1 MRTPLLSPFRKTRP
15 PSEPRIVRAG
25 PSDNLRGTML
35 MVLSMAAFTCNDAVM
50 KAVTQTL
57 PLYESV
63 ALRGMA
69 VLALMVAAALVQGD
83 GLRLTVPRGDVAAL
97 VIRTAADIVSTLLY
111 LLALRQMALADLSA
125 IMQALPLAV
134 TLTAALFF
142 RERLGWRRLSAIGV
156 GFLGVLLILRPGTG
170 AFDTWSAVA
179 LLSMLLIVVRDIAT
193 RYFSRQVG
201 SGTIAFHAA
210 LAVMLSGFVLGAGE
224 DWRMPDLPE
233 AALLANDGRRL
244 YDLLRGS
251 GLDADSARAYTERMR
266 EPGALTAALN
276 WYRALP
282 LAGRSSAG
290 PVAVPTLYVWGERDF
305 ALGRRAAE
313 STGDFVTGPYEFVPL
328 PEAGHWL
335 PERNADSLL
344 VPLLRHLGRN
354 AGPGRNMSE
363 K

>member
-1 MRTPLLSPFRKTRP
+1 MRTPLLSPFRKIRP

-134 TLTAALFF
+134 TLAAALFF

-210 LAVMLSGFVLGAGE
+210 LAVMLSGFVLGVGE

-233 AALLANDGRRL
+233 AALLLLSAGFLTVGYLTAVATMRVGEISFVAPFRYTSLVWAILLGLALFGEWPDGWTWAGSALVVGAGL
-244 YDLLRGS
+244 YAILRERQLRGR
-251 GLDADSARAYTERMR
+251 G
-266 EPGALTAALN
+266 
-276 WYRALP
+276 
-282 LAGRSSAG
+282 
-290 PVAVPTLYVWGERDF
+290 
-305 ALGRRAAE
+305 
-313 STGDFVTGPYEFVPL
+313 
-328 PEAGHWL
+328 
-335 PERNADSLL
+335 
-344 VPLLRHLGRN
+344 
-354 AGPGRNMSE
+354 
-363 K
+363 

>member
-134 TLTAALFF
+134 TLAAALFF

-233 AALLANDGRRL
+233 AALLLLSAGFLTVGYLTAVATMRVGEISFVAPFRYTSLVWAILLGLALFGEWPDGWTWAGSALVVGAGL
-244 YDLLRGS
+244 YAILRERQLRGR
-251 GLDADSARAYTERMR
+251 G
-266 EPGALTAALN
+266 
-276 WYRALP
+276 
-282 LAGRSSAG
+282 
-290 PVAVPTLYVWGERDF
+290 
-305 ALGRRAAE
+305 
-313 STGDFVTGPYEFVPL
+313 
-328 PEAGHWL
+328 
-335 PERNADSLL
+335 
-344 VPLLRHLGRN
+344 
-354 AGPGRNMSE
+354 
-363 K
+363 

>member
-134 TLTAALFF
+134 TLAAALFF

-210 LAVMLSGFVLGAGE
+210 LAVMLSGFVLGVGE
-224 DWRMPDLPE
+224 DWRMPNLPE
-233 AALLANDGRRL
+233 AALLLFSAGFLTVGYLTAVATMRVGEISFVAPFRYTSLVWAILLGLALFGEWPDGWTWVGSALVVGAGL
-244 YDLLRGS
+244 YAILRERQLRGR
-251 GLDADSARAYTERMR
+251 G
-266 EPGALTAALN
+266 
-276 WYRALP
+276 
-282 LAGRSSAG
+282 
-290 PVAVPTLYVWGERDF
+290 
-305 ALGRRAAE
+305 
-313 STGDFVTGPYEFVPL
+313 
-328 PEAGHWL
+328 
-335 PERNADSLL
+335 
-344 VPLLRHLGRN
+344 
-354 AGPGRNMSE
+354 
-363 K
+363 

>member
-134 TLTAALFF
+134 TLAAALFF

-170 AFDTWSAVA
+170 AFNTWSAVA

-210 LAVMLSGFVLGAGE
+210 LAVMLSGFVLGVGE
-224 DWRMPDLPE
+224 DWRMPNLPE
-233 AALLANDGRRL
+233 AALLLLSAGFLTVGYLTAVATMRVGEISFVAPFRYTSLVWAILLGLALFGEWPDGWTWVGSALVVGAGL
-244 YDLLRGS
+244 YAILRERQLRGR
-251 GLDADSARAYTERMR
+251 G
-266 EPGALTAALN
+266 
-276 WYRALP
+276 
-282 LAGRSSAG
+282 
-290 PVAVPTLYVWGERDF
+290 
-305 ALGRRAAE
+305 
-313 STGDFVTGPYEFVPL
+313 
-328 PEAGHWL
+328 
-335 PERNADSLL
+335 
-344 VPLLRHLGRN
+344 
-354 AGPGRNMSE
+354 
-363 K
+363 

>member
-134 TLTAALFF
+134 TLAAALFF

-179 LLSMLLIVVRDIAT
+179 LLSMMLIVVRDIAT

-210 LAVMLSGFVLGAGE
+210 LAVMLSGFVLGVGE
-224 DWRMPDLPE
+224 DWRMPNLPE
-233 AALLANDGRRL
+233 AALLLLSAGFLTVGYLTAVATMRVGEISFVAPFRYTSLVWAILLGLALFGEWPDGWTWAGSALVVGAGL
-244 YDLLRGS
+244 YAILRERQLRGR
-251 GLDADSARAYTERMR
+251 G
-266 EPGALTAALN
+266 
-276 WYRALP
+276 
-282 LAGRSSAG
+282 
-290 PVAVPTLYVWGERDF
+290 
-305 ALGRRAAE
+305 
-313 STGDFVTGPYEFVPL
+313 
-328 PEAGHWL
+328 
-335 PERNADSLL
+335 
-344 VPLLRHLGRN
+344 
-354 AGPGRNMSE
+354 
-363 K
+363 

>member
-134 TLTAALFF
+134 TLAAALFF

-210 LAVMLSGFVLGAGE
+210 LAVMLSGFALGAGE

-233 AALLANDGRRL
+233 AALLLLSAGFLTVGYLTAVATMRVGEISFVAPFRYTSLVWAILLGLALFGEWPDGWTWAGSALVVGAGL
-244 YDLLRGS
+244 YAILRERQLRGR
-251 GLDADSARAYTERMR
+251 G
-266 EPGALTAALN
+266 
-276 WYRALP
+276 
-282 LAGRSSAG
+282 
-290 PVAVPTLYVWGERDF
+290 
-305 ALGRRAAE
+305 
-313 STGDFVTGPYEFVPL
+313 
-328 PEAGHWL
+328 
-335 PERNADSLL
+335 
-344 VPLLRHLGRN
+344 
-354 AGPGRNMSE
+354 
-363 K
+363 

>member
-134 TLTAALFF
+134 TLAAALFF

-179 LLSMLLIVVRDIAT
+179 LLSMMLIVVRDIAT

-210 LAVMLSGFVLGAGE
+210 LAVMLSGFVLGVGE
-224 DWRMPDLPE
+224 DWRMPNLPE
-233 AALLANDGRRL
+233 AALLLFSAGFLTVGYLTAVATMRVGEISFVAPFRYTSLVWAILLGLALFGEWPDGWTWAGSALVVGAGL
-244 YDLLRGS
+244 YAILRERQLRGR
-251 GLDADSARAYTERMR
+251 G
-266 EPGALTAALN
+266 
-276 WYRALP
+276 
-282 LAGRSSAG
+282 
-290 PVAVPTLYVWGERDF
+290 
-305 ALGRRAAE
+305 
-313 STGDFVTGPYEFVPL
+313 
-328 PEAGHWL
+328 
-335 PERNADSLL
+335 
-344 VPLLRHLGRN
+344 
-354 AGPGRNMSE
+354 
-363 K
+363 